1 MRKIKYTWARTR
13 KANRGTSRVV
23 LPPAEEVGSTETYQ
37 SDIADASDAM
47 MSDGGAQMSTA
58 GTNDAEMT
66 SNSEMVVMAVSRV
79 GESRAPA
86 RKVGSRRLKMTRG
99 ITVDSGA
106 ADPVMPR
113 RMVRGRG
120 NRIRPSKASRAG
132 IHYVSATGGRIPN
145 EGETDL
151 HFETEEGHAL
161 NWAFQVA
168 EVNKVLASVS
178 YLVDNHHRV
187 VFDKDEA
194 TGRDISF
201 VTNKKTNAS
210 IKMRR
215 DRNVW
220 VIDAYIDED
229 AEAGFARPETAR

>member
-1 MRKIKYTWARTR
+1 
-13 KANRGTSRVV
+13 
-23 LPPAEEVGSTETYQ
+23 
-37 SDIADASDAM
+37 
-47 MSDGGAQMSTA
+47 
-58 GTNDAEMT
+58 
-66 SNSEMVVMAVSRV
+66 MA
-79 GESRAPA
+79 
-86 RKVGSRRLKMTRG
+86 RG

-120 NRIRPSKASRAG
+120 NKIRPSAASSAG
-132 IHYVSATGGRIPN
+132 VHYVSATANRIKN

-151 HFETEEGHAL
+151 HFDTEDGHSL
-161 NWAFQVA
+161 NWTFQVA

-178 YLVDNHHRV
+178 YLVDQNHRV
-187 VFDKDEA
+187 VFDKDAE

-201 VTNKKTNAS
+201 ITNKTSGAS

-220 VIDAYIDED
+220 VIDAYISED
-229 AEAGFARPETAR
+229 GDSSFTRPEAAP